1 MHNIKKSFRQFCSL
15 YGQSFSEIWQ
25 WFGAPG
31 IVSNLFILLGSLAF
45 TIAFKLNVTPVAEEF
60 WVSLIVLIFSLLTI
74 PLLSFINLFGV
85 SETREVELRAKL
97 NKWEGEGIYPDLL
110 FLPVNQND
118 GHLGI
123 RITNMED
130 WNIDNCSAELTSLTH
145 QKYKNLDSFIGDA
158 KFILED
164 VNPNGL
170 PLTWGGGSEGG
181 RRSISRDGG
190 QGLLNIARHYNERL
204 VFLFHGL
211 HGEMKSERQE
221 QGIYEFEVW
230 LDGTIQGKS
239 IEDVTVKGEIEF
251 RRFYKDQDGNTYSSD
266 GVESTRIYS
275 EDQLIGEYYYSEVNI
290 TLFD

>member
-1 MHNIKKSFRQFCSL
+1 MQNIKISFMQFRIL
-15 YGQSFSEIWQ
+15 YNQSFTEVWH
-25 WFGAPG
+25 WVGAPAL
-31 IVSNLFILLGSLAF
+31 IFNLIILLGSLAF
-45 TIAFKLNVTPVAEEF
+45 SIVFKLEVTPVAEEF
-60 WVSLIVLIFSLLTI
+60 WVSLVVFIFSLLI
-74 PLLSFINLFGV
+74 LPVLAFINLFGV
-85 SETREVELRAKL
+85 SAKREEKLSAKL
-97 NKWEGEGIYPDLL
+97 SKWEGEGIYPDLL
-110 FLPVNQND
+110 FQPVKQND

-130 WNIDNCSAELTSLTH
+130 WNVENCSAELTSLTH

-158 KFILED
+158 KIILED

-170 PLTWGGGSEGG
+170 PLTWGGGSKGG

-190 QGLLNIARHYNERL
+190 QGLINIARHYNERL
-204 VFLFHGL
+204 IFLFHGL

-221 QGIYEFEVW
+221 QGVYEFEVW

-266 GVESTRIYS
+266 GVESTKIYS
-275 EDQLIGEYYYSEVNI
+275 EDQLIGEYYHSEVNI